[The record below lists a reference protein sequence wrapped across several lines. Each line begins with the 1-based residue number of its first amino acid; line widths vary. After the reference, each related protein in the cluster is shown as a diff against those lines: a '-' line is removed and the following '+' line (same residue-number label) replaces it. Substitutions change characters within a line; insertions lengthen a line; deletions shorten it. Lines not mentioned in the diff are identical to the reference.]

1 MRAIWE
7 KLLRIKN
14 PIIMLLITIG
24 VYLCFRYLLSMIFP
38 FLVAY
43 FLAWLIRPVT
53 DSLYRRFKMPRILSG
68 TLALLL
74 LFVVFGTGIVLLINI
89 LVKQAIAF
97 LRNLPIYLGMIAD
110 KLDHICK
117 GCDELFGL
125 KEGTLRGMVDDNL
138 TQTVDRV
145 KNNLMPKIT
154 EHTISITIGMITFFG
169 VLLIVFVAAVLIA
182 KELPILQERYSNHGL
197 YKDFHRITGKLSE
210 AGVAYLRSQVI
221 IMIIVAVI
229 CVLGLTLLHNNYA
242 TLLGIGI
249 AIADALPLIGSG
261 VIFLPWAIVMLMN
274 GKIYAA
280 AILITVYLVCQIV
293 REVLEPK
300 LIGNRIGIKPLYTL
314 ISMYIGVK
322 LFSLL
327 GFILGPVGLV
337 IIITVYKVVNE
348 KTQVAVD
355 SRHTTYDED

>member
-1 MRAIWE
+1 MI
-7 KLLRIKN
+7 
-14 PIIMLLITIG
+14 LITVG
-24 VYLCFRYLLSMIFP
+24 VYLCFRYLLGMVLP

-53 DSLYRRFKMPRILSG
+53 DSLYRRFRMSRILSG
-68 TLALLL
+68 SLALFL
-74 LFVVFGTGIVLLINI
+74 LFAVFGTSIFLLINI

-97 LRNLPIYLGMIAD
+97 LRNLPIYLDLIAN

-117 GCDELFGL
+117 GCDELFSL
-125 KEGTLRGMVDDNL
+125 EEGTLRGMVDDNL

-154 EHTISITIGMITFFG
+154 EHTITITIGLIAFFG
-169 VLLIVFVAAVLIA
+169 VLLIIFVAAVLMA
-182 KELPILQERYSNHGL
+182 KELPIFQEKYCNHNL

-210 AGVAYLRSQVI
+210 AGIAYLRSQLI
-221 IMIIVAVI
+221 IMIIVAVTCI
-229 CVLGLTLLHNNYA
+229 LGLTLLHNDYA
-242 TLLGIGI
+242 ALLGIVI
-249 AIADALPLIGSG
+249 AIMDALPIIGSG
-261 VIFLPWAIVMLMN
+261 IIFLPWAIIMLMN
-274 GKIYAA
+274 SNIYAA
-280 AILITVYLVCQIV
+280 AILITIFLVCQII

-327 GFILGPVGLV
+327 GFFLGPIGLV
-337 IIITVYKVVNE
+337 IIITIYQVVNE
-348 KTQVAVD
+348 KAQEAVD
-355 SRHTTYDED
+355 AKQTTYEED